1 MLEVPI
7 INNYYLNRNS
17 LDELF
22 DSKRSEIAYKKMSM
36 EDVYVFLQ
44 QLNSLLSLHEYI
56 EDKAYFEAGR
66 RNLLKRKI
74 MVSLLKEMDKNT
86 NICLNNINSI
96 NFIYQIYGKGI
107 NIIQHEKN
115 ELNKTQSIMN
125 CMRKH
130 KFYTQ
135 INTNKNYKTSK
146 LSFVSAENNK
156 FHTFYSTD
164 KLILS
169 NKSKHKPNL
178 INKSR
183 KKPLKRSHSCCINN
197 SKKNHKENFVLL
209 PLKNILLKKTIENFN
224 HIPVMPVV
232 KHKTRTSIIYKK
244 REIIE
249 EEKEREYKNNLKL
262 FSIKYEKEK
271 EDFSNILFDE
281 CVELRKKKFKLDS
294 FIKRFTN
301 KHFVE
306 KLYRI
311 KEIALQKN
319 Q

>member
-1 MLEVPI
+1 MENENSKNKESSRKGANLFRITEEHHSFNDNSNKADIFNHIYNKNNNI
-7 INNYYLNRNS
+7 INRNNN
-17 LDELF
+17 
-22 DSKRSEIAYKKMSM
+22 KK
-36 EDVYVFLQ
+36 D
-44 QLNSLLSLHEYI
+44 
-56 EDKAYFEAGR
+56 
-66 RNLLKRKI
+66 LLKRKI

-183 KKPLKRSHSCCINN
+183 KKPLKRSNSCCINN
-197 SKKNHKENFVLL
+197 PKKNHKENFVLL
-209 PLKNILLKKTIENFN
+209 PLKNILLKKSIENFN

-311 KEIALQKN
+311 KENALQKN